1 MGRPAGEQA
10 VGGGGG
16 HVVSDVR
23 SRLQLPALKADDA
36 ASFLGG
42 GFTPQQQSN
51 RDNGTA
57 GGTDD
62 DSFAALMGGGARS
75 MRITRDSE
83 EENEKNKRSDAARD
97 DGMETVKRRTRGW
110 RSLDRCSNGFLLVLQ
125 LGCLGLNG
133 LDGCPKDSIV
143 VCPRREGGPT
153 REPAVCSRTT
163 GASHRLGHGHG
174 PS

>member
-1 MGRPAGEQA
+1 
-10 VGGGGG
+10 
-16 HVVSDVR
+16 
-23 SRLQLPALKADDA
+23 
-36 ASFLGG
+36 
-42 GFTPQQQSN
+42 
-51 RDNGTA
+51 
-57 GGTDD
+57 
-62 DSFAALMGGGARS
+62 MGGGARS

-153 REPAVCSRTT
+153 RVSPQFAAAHYGTIAPTRAWTRPQLAARRWRWRRGSRAAV
-163 GASHRLGHGHG
+163 AG
-174 PS
+174 PR